1 LRASK
6 GVDLTDPLFFVIGHG
21 LEARRQG
28 AETADRRLCVDRA
41 HAKAAYV
48 REVYGYTAVAEF

>member
-1 LRASK
+1 MRASK
-6 GVDLTDPLFFVIGHG
+6 GVDSTEPLFFVIGHG
-21 LEARRQG
+21 LEARRQC
-28 AETADRRLCVDRA
+28 AETADRRTFASIA